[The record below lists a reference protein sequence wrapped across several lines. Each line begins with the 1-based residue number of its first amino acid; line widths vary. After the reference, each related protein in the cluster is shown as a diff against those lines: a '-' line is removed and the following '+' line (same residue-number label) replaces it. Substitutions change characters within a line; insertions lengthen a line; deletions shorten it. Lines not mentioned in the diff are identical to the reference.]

1 MKKVLLSV
9 LAVGMLTACSQDETI
24 SMQSPTQI
32 AFEGAFVNKATRA
45 VDAADPSTT
54 TASIKTFDVW
64 GYVQKSNGTVFNDVT
79 VTKNGNAWTYSPL
92 QYWAPGQIYHFFAL
106 TPDNPE
112 TVEKTLSDTP
122 FNNGLGSIKFTNL
135 NGTEDILYA
144 TAARE
149 TAPTIQD
156 SYEKVKFA
164 FDHLLA
170 KVKFTFKNGFATGY
184 STIEVTDI
192 KITNAPKQGSV
203 TLGVVQANQAAGEN
217 YEWTI
222 EGTEVPEAR
231 TETTEEEGTETTVTV
246 LAFGDAS
253 GDKTVGDGE
262 EKTTI
267 GIAEG
272 AKFESDNERLTIP
285 AGEEQVYNVTFTIKL
300 YQDQALVLTVNKEVE
315 ITGIELVSGHAYN
328 FVATLDPSNIGDKAL
343 QPIVFDAEVDEW
355 IEAGDYGF
363 LGVTNVANEEELTA
377 AIAAGGEINL
387 MSDITLNNTLNITKN
402 TTLNLN
408 GKTLTNQQD
417 NEETDVIVVAEGATL
432 TIEGEGTVEAVT
444 GNDGFAV
451 IAEGTLIINSGTF
464 KSGVDADDAPNA
476 VIYARENGKVYV
488 NGGNFPNDNSSK
500 FVLNKKDAHRAT
512 TTIEVTGGTFGA
524 FNPGNNAA
532 EGTGTN
538 FLAEGY
544 KSIDNG
550 DGTYTV
556 VEE

>member
-54 TASIKTFDVW
+54 TSSINTFDVW
-64 GYVQKSNGTVFNDVT
+64 GYVQKSKGTVFDDVT

-92 QYWAPGQIYHFFAL
+92 QYWAPGQTYHFFAL
-106 TPDNPE
+106 TPDNSE
-112 TVEKTLSDTP
+112 TVKKTLSTDPYTE
-122 FNNGLGSIKFTNL
+122 GLGSIQFTNRY
-135 NGTEDILYA
+135 GTEDILYA
-144 TAARE
+144 TASATTE
-149 TAPTIQD
+149 TEIQD

-184 STIEVTDI
+184 STIEVTNV
-192 KITNAPKQGSV
+192 KITNALKQGTV
-203 TLGVVQANQAAGEN
+203 TLEAEQADQAAGES
-217 YEWTI
+217 YAWTPV
-222 EGTEVPEAR
+222 GTEV
-231 TETTEEEGTETTVTV
+231 TV
-246 LAFGDAS
+246 LDFGHAS
-253 GDKTVGDGE
+253 GDKTVGEDE

-285 AGEEQVYNVTFTIKL
+285 ADEEQVYNVTFTVKL
-300 YQDQALVLTVNKEVE
+300 YQDQALVLTVNKTVE

-328 FVATLDPSNIGDKAL
+328 FIATLDPSNTGDKAL
-343 QPIVFDAEVDEW
+343 KPIEFEAVVDEW

-363 LGVTNVANEEELTA
+363 HGVTNVANEKELIA
-377 AIAAGGEINL
+377 AIENGGEINL
-387 MSDITLNNTLNITKN
+387 MSDITLNKTLNITKN

-451 IAEGTLIINSGTF
+451 IAEGTVIINSGTF

-500 FVLNKKDAHRAT
+500 YVLNKKDAHRAT

>member
-54 TASIKTFDVW
+54 TSSINTFDVW

-79 VTKNGNAWTYSPL
+79 VTKNGDAWTYSPL
-92 QYWAPGQIYHFFAL
+92 QYWAPGQTYHFFAL

-122 FNNGLGSIKFTNL
+122 FNDGLGSIKFTNSE
-135 NGTEDILYA
+135 GTEDILYA

-184 STIEVTDI
+184 STIEVTDV

-203 TLGVVQANQAAGEN
+203 TLDVEQANQAEGEN

-222 EGTEVPEAR
+222 EGTE
-231 TETTEEEGTETTVTV
+231 TTK
-246 LAFGDAS
+246 LDFGDAS
-253 GDKTVGDGE
+253 GDKKVGDGE
-262 EKTTI
+262 EETTI

-285 AGEEQVYNVTFTIKL
+285 ADEEQVYNVTFTVKL
-300 YQDQALVLTVNKEVE
+300 YQDQALVFEADKEVK

-363 LGVTNVANEEELTA
+363 HGVTNVACEEDLTA

-387 MSDITLNNTLNITKN
+387 MSDITLNKTLNITKN

-464 KSGVDADDAPNA
+464 KSGVDAGSAPNA

-488 NGGNFPNDNSSK
+488 KGGNFPNDNSSK

-550 DGTYTV
+550 DDTYTV
-556 VEE
+556 VAE